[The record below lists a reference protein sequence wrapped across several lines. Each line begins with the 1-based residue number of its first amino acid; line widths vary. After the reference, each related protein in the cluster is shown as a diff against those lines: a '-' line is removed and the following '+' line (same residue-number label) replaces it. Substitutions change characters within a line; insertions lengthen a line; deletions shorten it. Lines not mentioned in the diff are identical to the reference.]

1 MGGRT
6 LADVAKWMAAQ
17 VAVHGELGQQ
27 EAVGN
32 IESIFGGQFVCEKNG
47 RPAIQAS
54 VLRKFTALTKDTV
67 VFDATGMF
75 WRQRRPGDAP
85 GRTQR

>member
-1 MGGRT
+1 MAGRT
-6 LADVAKWMAAQ
+6 PDDVAKWMAAQ
-17 VAVHGELGQQ
+17 VAVQGELGQR
-27 EAVGN
+27 EAVRN

-54 VLRKFTALTKDTV
+54 VLRKFTALTKETV
-67 VFDATGMF
+67 VFDAYGLY